1 MRWSEGINAPAM
13 GEEAALSEVHSHR
26 RSSFRRGLYLLRSII
41 VVSFVAVLGL
51 RSSRAQSQPG
61 LQFDVFLGLDQYA
74 RQGAWFPLVCEVK
87 NDGVGFSGFIEATS
101 GSQKRRMPIELPTG
115 TLKRVTLPLFST
127 ANNSQFRIVLRDE
140 RGSIRSEHQQQ
151 YPRRGFLQ
159 SDVPLMAAIPRTAAG
174 MPTFVQGRLSNP
186 DLQASVAR
194 LTPELFPDNPITLQS
209 ATAIYLNTERAI
221 SLRPQQ
227 VDALLAW
234 LDGGGHLVIGLDQ
247 IGQVN
252 ATPWLR
258 DLVNADLV
266 TVRNIAGGRA
276 ISEWTGQLTNRWNE
290 LDRRAGSG
298 SGQPPR
304 TNTRQPQNFRQA
316 IVEDPSFLTN
326 RLTTIEA
333 KPRDGSIA
341 IQAEGIPLMY
351 QRAHG
356 RGRVSVLTFDPER
369 QPFVG
374 YTSRAGF
381 WTRLVDAPDFLYS
394 GPDNQRYGRQ
404 SFDAAIGSLI
414 ETTQVRKLSL
424 GWLLLLLIAYAAIIG
439 PFDYVLV
446 RRLKRPMLT
455 WITFP
460 SYVVLFSITIY
471 VIGYKLRAGK
481 LEWNELSIIDVLD
494 GGKQPVWR
502 GKTYGSLYSPQ
513 NARYPLAVTNAL
525 ASLRGESRGYYG
537 NTDASETYGVSQVGN
552 GFAGE
557 ITVPIWVSQ
566 LCVTDWMK
574 PGSPSFSLTAEPT
587 PTGHRVRV
595 KNLLNRS
602 VGPAVVA
609 VGQRLVRIE
618 TLKAGEQITV
628 DVLQSGANKLIS
640 SELAGM
646 NQKLVEA
653 AGARS
658 ASFDTGNSGDRLT
671 MQQAFPALGF
681 IEELRQNFESHSSF
695 ATPDGL
701 NLSPLLRQNYAVVL
715 ILDEGARSGPAV
727 PAFVPDQGK
736 IQTVWRMAARVAPA
750 K

>member
-1 MRWSEGINAPAM
+1 MR
-13 GEEAALSEVHSHR
+13 R
-26 RSSFRRGLYLLRSII
+26 LYLLRTVI
-41 VVSFVAVLGL
+41 VALVVIALGL
-51 RSSRAQSQPG
+51 QSSQAQSPAN

-87 NDGVGFSGFIEATS
+87 TDGAGFSGTIEVTS
-101 GSQKRRMPIELPTG
+101 GSQKRRMLIELPTG
-115 TLKRVTLPLFST
+115 TLKRVTIPLFST
-127 ANNSQFRIVLRDE
+127 ANNSQFRIVLRDD
-140 RGSIRSEHQQQ
+140 RGTIRSDQQQQ

-174 MPTFVQGRLSNP
+174 MPTFIQGRLSNP
-186 DLQASVAR
+186 DLQVSAAR

-247 IGQVN
+247 IGQVD

-290 LDRRAGSG
+290 IDRRTGTGNQTFNQNSK
-298 SGQPPR
+298 
-304 TNTRQPQNFRQA
+304 QPQNFRQA
-316 IVEDPSFLTN
+316 IVVDPSFLTN

-333 KPRDGSIA
+333 KPRDGSVT

-351 QRAHG
+351 QRGHG

-369 QPFVG
+369 QPFIG
-374 YTSRAGF
+374 YLSRAGF
-381 WTRLVDAPDFLYS
+381 WTRLVEAPDFLYS
-394 GPDNQRYGRQ
+394 GSDNQRYGRQ

-513 NARYPLAVTNAL
+513 NARYPLAVTNAI
-525 ASLRGESRGYYG
+525 ASLRGEARGYYG
-537 NTDASETYGVSQVGN
+537 NTDGSETYGLTQVGN
-552 GFAGE
+552 GFTGE

-566 LCVTDWMK
+566 LCVSDWMK
-574 PGSPSFSLTAEPT
+574 PGSPSFSVSAETTAN
-587 PTGHRVRV
+587 GHKIHV
-595 KNLLNRS
+595 KNLLNRT
-602 VGPAVVA
+602 VGPAVIA
-609 VGQRLVRIE
+609 AGRRMVRVE
-618 TLKAGEQITV
+618 TIKAGEQVSV
-628 DVLQSGANKLIS
+628 DISESGAGKLIT
-640 SELAGM
+640 SELAGL
-646 NQKLVEA
+646 NQQLVQA
-653 AGARS
+653 VGVRS
-658 ASFDTGNSGDRLT
+658 SSFDTGNAGVRRSVGND
-671 MQQAFPALGF
+671 FPSIGF
-681 IEELRQNFESHSSF
+681 IDELNQNPESHSSF
-695 ATPDGL
+695 TAPDGL
-701 NLSPLLRQNYAVVL
+701 NLSPLLRQNQAVVL
-715 ILDEGARSGPAV
+715 ILDEGPRSGPSL
-727 PAFVPDQGK
+727 PAFTPDQGK
-736 IQTVWRMAARVAPA
+736 TQTLWRIATRIGPA

>member
-1 MRWSEGINAPAM
+1 MRRSEGINAAAM
-13 GEEAALSEVHSHR
+13 GEEAALTEVHSHR
-26 RSSFRRGLYLLRSII
+26 RSSFMRGLYLLRAVIAASLVIA
-41 VVSFVAVLGL
+41 VAP
-51 RSSRAQSQPG
+51 RSSRAQSPAN

-87 NDGVGFSGFIEATS
+87 NDGAGFSGTIEVTS

-115 TLKRVTLPLFST
+115 TLKRVTIPLFST

-140 RGSIRSEHQQQ
+140 RGSIRSDQQQQ

-174 MPTFVQGRLSNP
+174 MPTFIQGRLSNP
-186 DLQASVAR
+186 DLQVSAAR

-247 IGQVN
+247 ISQVN

-266 TVRNIAGGRA
+266 NVRNIAGGRA
-276 ISEWTGQLTNRWNE
+276 IGELTGQLTNRWNE
-290 LDRRAGSG
+290 IDRRTGTGNQTFNPNSK
-298 SGQPPR
+298 
-304 TNTRQPQNFRQA
+304 QPQNFRQA
-316 IVEDPSFLTN
+316 IVADPSFLTN
-326 RLTTIEA
+326 SLTAIEA
-333 KPRDGSIA
+333 KPRDGSVI
-341 IQAEGIPLMY
+341 IQAEGVPLMY
-351 QRAHG
+351 QRGHG
-356 RGRVSVLTFDPER
+356 RGRISVLTFDPER

-374 YTSRAGF
+374 YLSRAGF

-394 GPDNQRYGRQ
+394 GSDNQRYGRQ
-404 SFDAAIGSLI
+404 SFDAAIGALI

-460 SYVVLFSITIY
+460 SYVVLFSVTIY

-525 ASLRGESRGYYG
+525 ASLRGEARGYYG
-537 NTDASETYGVSQVGN
+537 NNDGSETYGLTQVGN

-566 LCVTDWMK
+566 LCVSDWLR
-574 PGSPSFSLTAEPT
+574 PGSPSFSVSAEPMT
-587 PTGHRVRV
+587 NGHKVRVR
-595 KNLLNRS
+595 NLLNRT

-609 VGQRLVRIE
+609 AGRRMVRIP
-618 TLKAGEQITV
+618 TIKAGEQVSVDITEP
-628 DVLQSGANKLIS
+628 GTAKLIGT
-640 SELAGM
+640 ELAGM
-646 NQKLVEA
+646 NQQLAQAV
-653 AGARS
+653 GVRS
-658 ASFDTGNSGDRLT
+658 SSFDTGNAGTRLS
-671 MQQAFPALGF
+671 MQLAFPAIGF
-681 IEELRQNFESHSSF
+681 LEELNQNSESHSSF
-695 ATPDGL
+695 TAPDGL
-701 NLSPLLRQNYAVVL
+701 NLSSLLRQNQAVVL
-715 ILDEGARSGPAV
+715 ILDEGPRSGPSI
-727 PAFVPDQGK
+727 PAFTPDQGK
-736 IQTVWRMAARVAPA
+736 VQTLWRIATRIDPA

>member
-1 MRWSEGINAPAM
+1 M
-13 GEEAALSEVHSHR
+13 GEEAALTEVHSHHRTSFMR
-26 RSSFRRGLYLLRSII
+26 RLYLLRAII
-41 VVSFVAVLGL
+41 VASLVIALGL
-51 RSSRAQSQPG
+51 QSSQAQSPAN

-87 NDGVGFSGFIEATS
+87 NDGAGFSGTIEVTS

-115 TLKRVTLPLFST
+115 TLKRVTIPLFST
-127 ANNSQFRIVLRDE
+127 ANNSQFRIVLRDD
-140 RGSIRSEHQQQ
+140 RGTIRSDQQQQ

-174 MPTFVQGRLSNP
+174 MPTFVQGRLANP
-186 DLQASVAR
+186 DLQVSAAR

-266 TVRNIAGGRA
+266 NVRNIAGGRA

-290 LDRRAGSG
+290 IDRRTGTGNQTFNQNSK
-298 SGQPPR
+298 
-304 TNTRQPQNFRQA
+304 QPQNFRQA
-316 IVEDPSFLTN
+316 IVVDPSFLTN
-326 RLTTIEA
+326 ILTTIEA
-333 KPRDGSIA
+333 KPRDGSVT

-351 QRAHG
+351 QRGHG

-374 YTSRAGF
+374 YLGRAGF
-381 WTRLVDAPDFLYS
+381 WTRLVEAPDFLYS
-394 GPDNQRYGRQ
+394 GSDNQRYGRQ

-513 NARYPLAVTNAL
+513 NAHYPLAVTNAL
-525 ASLRGESRGYYG
+525 ASLRGEARSYYG
-537 NTDASETYGVSQVGN
+537 NTGGSESYGLTQVGN
-552 GFAGE
+552 GFTGE
-557 ITVPIWVSQ
+557 IIVPIWVSQ
-566 LCVTDWMK
+566 LCVSDWMK
-574 PGSPSFSLTAEPT
+574 PGSPSFSISAEPT
-587 PTGHRVRV
+587 ANGQKVHV
-595 KNLLNRS
+595 KNLLNRT
-602 VGPAVVA
+602 VGPAVIA
-609 VGQRLVRIE
+609 AGRRMVRVE
-618 TLKAGEQITV
+618 TIKAGEQVSVEISE
-628 DVLQSGANKLIS
+628 SGASKLIT
-640 SELAGM
+640 SELAGL
-646 NQKLVEA
+646 NQQLVQA
-653 AGARS
+653 VGVRS
-658 ASFDTGNSGDRLT
+658 SSFDTGNAGVRRSVRSD
-671 MQQAFPALGF
+671 FPSIGF
-681 IEELRQNFESHSSF
+681 IDELNQNSESHSSF
-695 ATPDGL
+695 TAPDGL
-701 NLSPLLRQNYAVVL
+701 NLSPLLRQNQAVVL
-715 ILDEGARSGPAV
+715 ILDEGPRSGPSL
-727 PAFVPDQGK
+727 PAFTPDQGK
-736 IQTVWRMAARVAPA
+736 IQTLWRIATRIGPA

>member
-1 MRWSEGINAPAM
+1 M
-13 GEEAALSEVHSHR
+13 
-26 RSSFRRGLYLLRSII
+26 RGLSLLRAL
-41 VVSFVAVLGL
+41 VVASLVIALGL
-51 RSSRAQSQPG
+51 QSSRAQSPAN

-87 NDGVGFSGFIEATS
+87 NDGAGFSGTIEVTS

-115 TLKRVTLPLFST
+115 TLKRVTIPLFST

-140 RGSIRSEHQQQ
+140 RGSIRSDQQQQ

-186 DLQASVAR
+186 DLQVSAAR

-221 SLRPQQ
+221 SLRPPQ

-247 IGQVN
+247 ISQVN

-266 TVRNIAGGRA
+266 NVRNLAGGRA

-290 LDRRAGSG
+290 LDRRTGSG
-298 SGQPPR
+298 NQNSK
-304 TNTRQPQNFRQA
+304 QPQNFRQT

-326 RLTTIEA
+326 RLTTIET
-333 KPRDGSIA
+333 KPRDGSVIL
-341 IQAEGIPLMY
+341 QAEGIPLMY
-351 QRAHG
+351 QRGHG
-356 RGRVSVLTFDPER
+356 RGRVSVLAFDPER

-374 YTSRAGF
+374 YLSRAGF
-381 WTRLVDAPDFLYS
+381 WTRLVEAPDFLYS
-394 GPDNQRYGRQ
+394 GSDNQRYGRQ
-404 SFDAAIGSLI
+404 SFDAAIGALI

-471 VIGYKLRAGK
+471 IIGYRLRAGK
-481 LEWNELSIIDVLD
+481 LEWNELSIIDVLN

-513 NARYPLAVTNAL
+513 NARYPLAVTNAI
-525 ASLRGESRGYYG
+525 ASLRGEARGYYG
-537 NTDASETYGVSQVGN
+537 NTDGSESYGLTQVGN

-566 LCVTDWMK
+566 LCVSDWMK
-574 PGSPSFSLTAEPT
+574 PGSPSFSVSAEPT
-587 PTGHRVRV
+587 ANGHKIRVN
-595 KNLLNRS
+595 NLLNRT
-602 VGPAVVA
+602 VGPAVIA
-609 VGQRLVRIE
+609 VGRRMIRIE
-618 TLKAGEQITV
+618 TIKAGEQVAVDITE
-628 DVLQSGANKLIS
+628 SGASKLITT
-640 SELAGM
+640 ELAGL
-646 NQKLVEA
+646 NQGLAQAV
-653 AGARS
+653 GVRS
-658 ASFDTGNSGDRLT
+658 SSFDTGNAGNRPA
-671 MQQAFPALGF
+671 MQGAFPAIGF
-681 IEELRQNFESHSSF
+681 FEELNQNAELHSSF
-695 ATPDGL
+695 TAPDGI
-701 NLSPLLRQNYAVVL
+701 NLSPLLRQNQAVVL
-715 ILDEGARSGPAV
+715 ILDEGPRSGPTV
-727 PAFVPDQGK
+727 PGFIPEQGK
-736 IQTVWRMAARVAPA
+736 TQTIWRIATRISPA
-750 K
+750 N

>member
-1 MRWSEGINAPAM
+1 MR
-13 GEEAALSEVHSHR
+13 R
-26 RSSFRRGLYLLRSII
+26 LYLLRAII
-41 VVSFVAVLGL
+41 VASLVIALGL
-51 RSSRAQSQPG
+51 QSSQAQSPAN

-87 NDGVGFSGFIEATS
+87 NDGAGFSGTIEVTS

-115 TLKRVTLPLFST
+115 TLKRVTIPLFST
-127 ANNSQFRIVLRDE
+127 ANNSQFRIVLRDD
-140 RGSIRSEHQQQ
+140 RGTIRSDQQQQ

-174 MPTFVQGRLSNP
+174 MPTFVQGRLANP
-186 DLQASVAR
+186 DLQVSAAR

-266 TVRNIAGGRA
+266 NVRNIAGGRA

-290 LDRRAGSG
+290 IDRRTGTGNQTFNQNSK
-298 SGQPPR
+298 
-304 TNTRQPQNFRQA
+304 QPQNFRQA
-316 IVEDPSFLTN
+316 IVVDPSFLTN
-326 RLTTIEA
+326 ILTTIEA
-333 KPRDGSIA
+333 KPRDGSVT

-351 QRAHG
+351 QRGHG

-374 YTSRAGF
+374 YLGRAGF
-381 WTRLVDAPDFLYS
+381 WTRLVEAPDFLYS
-394 GPDNQRYGRQ
+394 GSDNQRYGRQ

-513 NARYPLAVTNAL
+513 NAHYPLAVTNAL
-525 ASLRGESRGYYG
+525 ASLRGEARSYYG
-537 NTDASETYGVSQVGN
+537 NTGGSESYGLTQVGN
-552 GFAGE
+552 GFTGE
-557 ITVPIWVSQ
+557 IIVPIWVSQ
-566 LCVTDWMK
+566 LCVSDWMK
-574 PGSPSFSLTAEPT
+574 PGSPSFSISAEPT
-587 PTGHRVRV
+587 ANGQKVHV
-595 KNLLNRS
+595 KNLLNRT
-602 VGPAVVA
+602 VGPAVIA
-609 VGQRLVRIE
+609 AGRRMVRVE
-618 TLKAGEQITV
+618 TIKAGEQVSVEISE
-628 DVLQSGANKLIS
+628 SGASKLIT
-640 SELAGM
+640 SELAGL
-646 NQKLVEA
+646 NQQLVQA
-653 AGARS
+653 VGVRS
-658 ASFDTGNSGDRLT
+658 SSFDTGNAGVRRSVRSD
-671 MQQAFPALGF
+671 FPSIGF
-681 IEELRQNFESHSSF
+681 IDELNQNSESHSSF
-695 ATPDGL
+695 TAPDGL
-701 NLSPLLRQNYAVVL
+701 NLSPLLRQNQAVVL
-715 ILDEGARSGPAV
+715 ILDEGPRSGPSL
-727 PAFVPDQGK
+727 PAFTPDQGK
-736 IQTVWRMAARVAPA
+736 IQTLWRIATRIGPA